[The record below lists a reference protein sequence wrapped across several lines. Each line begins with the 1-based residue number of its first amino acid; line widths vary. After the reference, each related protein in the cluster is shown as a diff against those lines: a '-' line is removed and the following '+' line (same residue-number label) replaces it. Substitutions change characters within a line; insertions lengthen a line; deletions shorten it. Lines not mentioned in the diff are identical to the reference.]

1 MKWRQ
6 TAPQSVSGARQRHES
21 TTKAG
26 PKQKAPTWPGRA
38 ATGTS
43 RGCGERQHQ
52 RATETAPK
60 RAMKDRTRKPA
71 PRRKAPYY
79 RGLPARC
86 YGCLRSCWQ
95 AKVPQDL
102 AHADGPKCRR
112 AFHADR
118 LKSRRA
124 LLTPTGQRAARLCR
138 GFLGTPRICA
148 VVYPASRPDHE
159 PPHWPLKRVMNR
171 FVRDARPAQ
180 HSP

>member
-1 MKWRQ
+1 MK
-6 TAPQSVSGARQRHES
+6 GN
-21 TTKAG
+21 
-26 PKQKAPTWPGRA
+26 
-38 ATGTS
+38 
-43 RGCGERQHQ
+43 
-52 RATETAPK
+52 ETAPE

-79 RGLPARC
+79 RGLPAMC
-86 YGCLRSCWQ
+86 YGLACAHAGRQKCRRALLTLTDTSATGLCSRRQ
-95 AKVPQDL
+95 AKVPQDF

-124 LLTPTGQRAARLCR
+124 LLTPTGQSAAGLCR